1 MRCIVAYARCSVT
14 NTNEERFCTSKLIS
28 KRIESKLVI
37 PVLGHSLK
45 LHPAAPS
52 EGVASHTEVVR
63 AEDLEYISVRAHF
76 LDIYAR
82 INSIPGLVSFHICNS
97 TAASC
102 SMSLLHTA

>member
-1 MRCIVAYARCSVT
+1 MHCSVCALQR
-14 NTNEERFCTSKLIS
+14 NQHERFSTSKLVS

-37 PVLGHSLK
+37 SVLGHSLK

-82 INSIPGLVSFHICNS
+82 INSIPGLVSLHICNS